1 MQDLEAQKYQASD
14 DMMDTGDSKKTK
26 SDQDKPTNTSASNN
40 SANISSLNLPISKEK
55 GQAAIVKLY
64 NVDEGA
70 FKVNDMFEFIGIV
83 SLSPLLANAGADMD
97 DNDIL
102 VQFNKPELDA
112 KNPPA
117 SLIPRL
123 HVVKHTKL
131 SHNNPQLP
139 RDLATKNVAWEELRR
154 SVIFLR
160 LSKTS
165 SNFNLVLSKLSNTC
179 TYIQCF

>member
-1 MQDLEAQKYQASD
+1 MQDLVAQKDQGND
-14 DMMDTGDSKKTK
+14 DMMDTGDSKKSK
-26 SDQDKPTNTSASNN
+26 PDQDKPTTSATNN

-70 FKVNDMFEFIGIV
+70 FKVNDMVEFIGIV

-102 VQFNKPELDA
+102 VQFNKPEQEA

-139 RDLATKNVAWEELRR
+139 RELATKNVAWEELRR
-154 SVIFLR
+154 
-160 LSKTS
+160 
-165 SNFNLVLSKLSNTC
+165 
-179 TYIQCF
+179 